1 MNDLILDT
9 DVMIDLL
16 RLHPA
21 ATAWL
26 QSLSRFPATS
36 CFTALE
42 LLGGSRD
49 KREYWTVEKFLFKYT
64 ILYPSTTDLERSVY
78 RYTPYCLS
86 HGIGRLD
93 LLIACVATGHNYTLA
108 DAKYKTLLPSARL
121 TSNPALHKITV

>member
-1 MNDLILDT
+1 MSDFILDT

-16 RLHPA
+16 RLQPV

-26 QSLSRFPATS
+26 QSLPDFPAVS

-49 KREYWTVEKFLFKYT
+49 KQEYRTVEKFLLKFT
-64 ILYPSTTDLERSVY
+64 ILYPSTTDLEKSLY
-78 RYTPYCLS
+78 RYTPFCLS

-108 DAKYKTLLPSARL
+108 TLNIKHFSHLPDLRVIRPYK
-121 TSNPALHKITV
+121 K